1 MQWNPCETTFVLTD
15 PRVQKELAYPG
26 KLKVIISL
34 VNYNNQVSSY
44 ISFSCGTSIGSSA
57 WKRTTG
63 LGINNGIP
71 VKYEYIPIVPMNEI
85 SRLPNFCPIPFNQ
98 MKK

>member
-34 VNYNNQVSSY
+34 VNYNNRVSSY
-44 ISFSCGTSIGSSA
+44 ISFSCGIPSGSST
-57 WKRTTG
+57 WKKATG
-63 LGINNGIP
+63 LGINNAIP
-71 VKYEYIPIVPMNEI
+71 VKSEYIPIVPINEI
-85 SRLPNFCPIPFNQ
+85 SKLPHLCPIPFKQ
-98 MKK
+98 LKK